1 MQLNK
6 PKTLNALIYSME
18 WELDKKETELI
29 IIKSTESKAFSADGN
44 IKILPMTSSISEN
57 IRTDYFR
64 DEYQL
69 IYVIGTYKLPLFPNA
84 DGSYFLPRLSNN
96 LRVFLGLTGR
106 RLRGIDIVHAGIAT
120 HFFPI
125 N

>member
-29 IIKSTESKAFSADGN
+29 IIKSTESKAFSADV
-44 IKILPMTSSISEN
+44 LPMTSSISEN